1 MNTKEKLL
9 NYIEKIKAGEG
20 IDKLVFEFSK
30 DFINLE
36 EKDLVEILEQA
47 LEDSTKPSDLE
58 SIGDLMAGLLDLE
71 EKIEMEEKASDQ
83 IKNKTVQQAT
93 EIGHPLNI
101 LSLENK
107 RIDKKAK
114 ILKALIKADFPFEL
128 VFEKLKKFS
137 EIKKHYDKKAS
148 LLYPSQVKYGTS
160 GPSDIMWTEDDKIRE
175 DLGKLISETTK
186 ENYLSKK
193 EEILD
198 LLRRIR
204 EMVFKEEKII
214 LPSSELTLSQGDWY
228 QIYLD
233 LKNFGLAFGELED
246 MPAWPRASLIEQ
258 AIKNKEKT
266 EEKISSKE
274 IDKEELVKF
283 PLGQLTVEEI
293 QSIFASFPFELTFI
307 DKEAVN
313 KYFPEESPIFS
324 RPKSAL
330 FRKVYECHPPKVQ
343 AGAEKM
349 IENLKNK
356 KIKSFAKTSNKHGM
370 KILVRYI
377 GVYNKEDEFVGVMEL
392 VEDIEEYLKLEY

>member
-1 MNTKEKLL
+1 MESLDKLSQEFSRDFNGL
-9 NYIEKIKAGEG
+9 KIKDISEAVEQLLEDG
-20 IDKLVFEFSK
+20 IKA
-30 DFINLE
+30 
-36 EKDLVEILEQA
+36 KDLA
-47 LEDSTKPSDLE
+47 L
-58 SIGDLMAGLLDLE
+58 IGDLIPELLNLE
-71 EKIEMEEKASDQ
+71 EKIEMEKKASDQ
-83 IKNKTVQQAT
+83 VKKKVVQQAT
-93 EIGHPLNI
+93 ETGHPLNI

-107 RIDKKAK
+107 EIDQKAK
-114 ILKALIKADFPFEL
+114 ILKSLVEEGFPFEL